1 MLNCAKTA
9 AHRENG
15 FINQRNEIWIIWL
28 QNLQPLAVLKIEKNR
43 FFSVKIFIFLM
54 IFKNVALHD
63 QRNKKNSL
71 NNVPEKST

>member
-1 MLNCAKTA
+1 MNYLIAKPA
-9 AHRENG
+9 APSRFEN
-15 FINQRNEIWIIWL
+15 R
-28 QNLQPLAVLKIEKNR
+28 KKNR